1 LSKLSCLEPIIK
13 KGGSVA
19 IRLADYLPIN
29 FTVEDID
36 SERRNPDE
44 VGWEFYSLRYI
55 SSNIAKEEET
65 KKGTVIGFDSTIE
78 FKPLKNT
85 NSKIDNRR
93 TFIIRNEYLENRF
106 SKRKDF

>member
-1 LSKLSCLEPIIK
+1 MLRTYNKERRFCRYSFS
-13 KGGSVA
+13 
-19 IRLADYLPIN
+19 RLFTN
-29 FTVEDID
+29 KFTVRDID

-78 FKPLKNT
+78 FKPLK
-85 NSKIDNRR
+85 IQIQNR
-93 TFIIRNEYLENRF
+93 
-106 SKRKDF
+106 